1 MTEEKAKKIEEIYN
15 KAITRLKEL
24 FNLEKKII
32 AEHRKEMEDKKIEE
46 LRNKIQNN
54 G

>member
-1 MTEEKAKKIEEIYN
+1 MTEDKAKRIEEIYN

-32 AEHRKEMEDKKIEE
+32 AEYKQEVEKEKIEE
-46 LRNKIQNN
+46 LRNKIQNI

>member
-1 MTEEKAKKIEEIYN
+1 MTDEKAKKIEEIYN

-24 FNLEKKII
+24 FKLEKQII
-32 AEHRKEMEDKKIEE
+32 SKHNKDIEAEKIEE
-46 LRNKIQNN
+46 LRNKIKNN

>member
-1 MTEEKAKKIEEIYN
+1 MTNGKAKRIEEIYN

-24 FNLEKKII
+24 FALEKKVI
-32 AEHRKEMEDKKIEE
+32 AEYNKEIEEKRIEE

>member
-1 MTEEKAKKIEEIYN
+1 MTDEKAKRIEEIYN

-24 FNLEKKII
+24 FNLEKQII
-32 AEHRKEMEDKKIEE
+32 AKHKKNIEDKKIEE